1 MSGRRCMF
9 VMHTALGTVFGGGTG
24 QVVERITPLPL
35 SAAQAAMTDN
45 TGHGGICR

>member
-1 MSGRRCMF
+1 MSGRNCML
-9 VMHTALGTVFGGGTG
+9 VMHTALVTVFGGGTG
-24 QVVERITPLPL
+24 QMAEPITPLPL